1 MALFARQRLDTQCT
15 IQIEHNADH
24 LHAHVELDGDI
35 PIGPGDEVLV
45 HGDAVKLQFG
55 EAMTL
60 RRPATVWKATPL
72 GRWWTK
78 LKAQL
83 ELTELY
89 EITFSSE
96 KPR

>member
-1 MALFARQRLDTQCT
+1 MGLFTRTRLDTQCT
-15 IQIEHNADH
+15 IEIEHTFDN

-35 PIGPGDEVLV
+35 PLGPGDQVKV
-45 HGDAVKLQFG
+45 HGEAVKLPFG
-55 EAMTL
+55 ERLVL
-60 RRPATVWKATPL
+60 RRPVTVWKATPL
-72 GRWWTK
+72 ERLWTK

-96 KPR
+96 KP

>member
-1 MALFARQRLDTQCT
+1 MGLFTRDRVDTKCT
-15 IQIEHNADH
+15 IEIEHTFDN

-35 PIGPGDEVLV
+35 ELGPGDQVKV
-45 HGDAVKLQFG
+45 HGAAVKLPFG
-55 EAMTL
+55 ERLTL
-60 RRPATVWKATPL
+60 RRDVTVWKATPFERL
-72 GRWWTK
+72 WTK

-96 KPR
+96 KP

>member
-1 MALFARQRLDTQCT
+1 MGLFTRDRLETQCT
-15 IQIEHNADH
+15 ILIEHSFEN

-35 PIGPGDEVLV
+35 ELGPGDQVKV
-45 HGDAVKLQFG
+45 HGEAVKLPFG
-55 EAMTL
+55 ERLTL
-60 RRPATVWKATPL
+60 RRDVTVWKATPFERL
-72 GRWWTK
+72 WTK

-96 KPR
+96 KP